1 MSSILITR
9 AALAAPSRTIAVSAG
24 AIGTTYIL
32 ATSNATGGRRGY
44 ASAKKAPNSL
54 PGAMTFTDALAV
66 LKAKEVSKPNHL
78 VEVHIQTNTKA
89 EKHSQPIR
97 TSVLLQKAIKQDS
110 VILVFAEGKLAE
122 EARASGA
129 QIVGGPEL
137 VKEVEEGKHKFDKCI
152 STPGMYPSVTKLAR
166 ILGPKGLMPTTKK
179 GTVTEDISG
188 VIKAQT
194 AAFDIRGDKNGVV
207 HTIIGKVDWDQKD
220 IEGNYQIILE
230 QMKVLAAERFVKK
243 DWVKNVYISSTQG
256 PGIPLISNP

>member
-1 MSSILITR
+1 MSSILISR
-9 AALAAPSRTIAVSAG
+9 SIPVAAASRTLAASGVAYIAHRISSP
-24 AIGTTYIL
+24 
-32 ATSNATGGRRGY
+32 ATAQTHRHY
-44 ASAKKAPNSL
+44 ASAKKASSSL

-66 LKAKEVSKPNHL
+66 LKRGYQKRDMIWRSETGNIELAKEVGKPNHL
-78 VEVHIQTNTKA
+78 IEVHIQTNPKV

-97 TSVLLQKAIKQDS
+97 TSVLLQKPIKQES
-110 VILVFAEGKLAE
+110 VFLVFAEGKFAE
-122 EARASGA
+122 EARAAGA
-129 QIVGGPEL
+129 QIVGGTEL

-207 HTIIGKVDWDQKD
+207 HT
-220 IEGNYQIILE
+220 
-230 QMKVLAAERFVKK
+230 
-243 DWVKNVYISSTQG
+243 
-256 PGIPLISNP
+256 